1 MTGIRQKL
9 DGLYHVYPV
18 FLDIL
23 FVRLPPTP
31 EPREGL
37 R

>member
-1 MTGIRQKL
+1 MTGTQQKL

-23 FVRLPPTP
+23 SVRFMPTP
-31 EPREGL
+31 EPWEGC